1 MLFDDYMDDSD
12 ILDDFDSSGDHS
24 EADSEM
30 EEADCT
36 ETKMD
41 PMSLSIEGLA
51 RRFKLSEANAEKI
64 RSNFS
69 SHDNDNSGTVNVDE
83 LGHILE
89 DMGVTIDHEK
99 LELVLADIDADNS
112 GELDL
117 LEFFDMMIR
126 CGGVEQDEFDLA
138 RKTFE
143 RHDSDHSGTIDREE
157 FRSCCRELMPT
168 LSEKDIRN
176 LLKASDMDEDGL
188 ISFQEFLQ
196 CIGLKSQEE
205 VEMDRQQK
213 MRRGEDTLSVEEK
226 YAHFV
231 LWLKGINE
239 YDRTKH
245 HLRQEKIYDQYSSST
260 RRFPRDITSGS
271 LSNSEKF
278 KIISNDLSFHHAIRG
293 EMDIAQ
299 VPLTMD
305 TRLARANLESYA
317 SSRMS
322 TTQVFQSILCAC
334 SARVRTCDGV
344 NQ

>member
-213 MRRGEDTLSVEEK
+213 MRRGEDTLSVEEEKRARRAVLREQFLQQLVVDAEKGGDVYSCGAGAYGQHGQGHSNDSLREPRLVEGAERGIYSCK
-226 YAHFV
+226 YACDQARKQMLQV
-231 LWLKGINE
+231 LLV
-239 YDRTKH
+239 
-245 HLRQEKIYDQYSSST
+245 
-260 RRFPRDITSGS
+260 
-271 LSNSEKF
+271 
-278 KIISNDLSFHHAIRG
+278 
-293 EMDIAQ
+293 
-299 VPLTMD
+299 VP
-305 TRLARANLESYA
+305 
-317 SSRMS
+317 
-322 TTQVFQSILCAC
+322 V
-334 SARVRTCDGV
+334 
-344 NQ
+344 